1 MNRLRAGGVAAAL
14 AGLAGLAGSR
24 ERARGIPFSPVNGG
38 RRIGAD
44 FPERTGLSDEAAPT
58 PTGEMDN
65 FDAFARPDFD
75 TDRVAPDIRAF
86 YEATSDY
93 EMAYRTRWHRP
104 FRTGARLAAP
114 LTTHLQQLNLPA
126 PGDDGT
132 RTLESRF
139 VPIDPDAD
147 PRPGARAWIRTDPDT
162 GEAVFVALYA
172 HHDAQNER
180 FVNNADH
187 RPAGSQTPERF
198 VNNADHRP
206 AGSQTPER
214 FVNIAAPLPGGN
226 LSTVLHLESVAT
238 DSARGDGVRLTTRA
252 PGDPGLYWVR
262 DGAGFWL
269 PMEQTFTVWPADAS
283 DAPDA
288 PGDGAVV
295 ATHEMWLLGQKFLT
309 VTYGIAR

>member
-1 MNRLRAGGVAAAL
+1 MNKWRTGGAL
-14 AGLAGLAGSR
+14 AGLVGLAGVAESR
-24 ERARGIPFSPVNGG
+24 SRARGIPFSPVDGG
-38 RRIGAD
+38 SRIGSG
-44 FPERTGLSDEAAPT
+44 FPERAGLVDDNAAT
-58 PTGEMDN
+58 PAGEMDD

-86 YEATSDY
+86 YETTSDF
-93 EMAYRTRWHRP
+93 EMTYRARWHRP

-114 LTTHLQQLNLPA
+114 LTTHIQQLNLPA
-126 PGDDGT
+126 PGDAGT

-172 HHDAQNER
+172 HHDARN
-180 FVNNADH
+180 
-187 RPAGSQTPERF
+187 
-198 VNNADHRP
+198 
-206 AGSQTPER
+206 ER

-238 DSARGDGVRLTTRA
+238 DSARGDGLRLTTRA

-262 DGAGFWL
+262 GGTGFWL
-269 PMEQTFTVWPADAS
+269 PMEQTFTVWPADATN
-283 DAPDA
+283 APDA
-288 PGDGAVV
+288 PGDGPVV
-295 ATHEMWLLGQKFLT
+295 ATHEMWLLGGKFLT
-309 VTYGIAR
+309 VTYGITR